1 MLHSVNVANVSEKS
15 AKLKREGGFWKKAR
29 FTEVGVSYLQMLYE
43 LDIFYELFLV
53 RMSVG

>member
-1 MLHSVNVANVSEKS
+1 MLQMWVKS
-15 AKLKREGGFWKKAR
+15 LQNWKERGGFWKKAR